1 MEIYESLS
9 SDDIPL
15 LGPYNLSLFR
25 THAVRRSDIMPIPQL
40 TLVSRNHPRVSDKD
54 LAIRI
59 ASVFQSD
66 LAQSYTSGIHFF
78 VEDGDVIV
86 KGFVDNSANQQ
97 LLLFVLKQV
106 PGVRRVINRSTPAK
120 TCDYYKARIYYL
132 APNRAA

>member
-1 MEIYESLS
+1 MRFEEPTLC
-9 SDDIPL
+9 L
-15 LGPYNLSLFR
+15 FLNLPSF
-25 THAVRRSDIMPIPQL
+25 PG
-40 TLVSRNHPRVSDKD
+40 TLHVFPDKD

-97 LLLFVLKQV
+97 LLLFILKQV
-106 PGVRRVINRSTPAK
+106 PGVRRVVNRSTPVKARV
-120 TCDYYKARIYYL
+120 YYKARIYYH